1 MPLFGFESD
10 ALVSPW
16 SAFKVNEA
24 INDSSFQTFIIKNAT
39 VYLKAFNPNVWP
51 FLSFFFFF
59 TWNRDSHWLISPT
72 LHLKT
77 VQRRSLG

>member
-24 INDSSFQTFIIKNAT
+24 ISDSSFQTFIIKNAT
-39 VYLKAFNPNVWP
+39 VYLKVFNPNVWG
-51 FLSFFFFF
+51 FFVQKSFFFFF
-59 TWNRDSHWLISPT
+59 KHVIVTHTGL
-72 LHLKT
+72 LHP
-77 VQRRSLG
+77 RYI